1 MNYDCLLFIIKL
13 CGMLIFRKREG
24 VIIMKNK
31 KGFTLA
37 EILLVVAIIAILS
50 GVTLVGV
57 SSLVNNSKAT
67 ADKVKNNAENF
78 ELAAASQIKSA
89 GGKVASNPVETETL
103 NTKPTPSAT
112 APSETEKPT
121 NPSTPASEP
130 SKDPSGSQPSGT
142 SAPSSESRPTSG
154 SSQGGSGSIT
164 VSGSSLTTAGS
175 NVAGP
180 ISYSASGD
188 TLTVKLNAG
197 NSNASDVV
205 DISIKK
211 QADGTYLIDYSNIDG
226 GKYWIVQNCGVD
238 NGGDYWNG
246 KMTRVM
252 TAQEIQNA
260 LHLTLS

>member
-1 MNYDCLLFIIKL
+1 
-13 CGMLIFRKREG
+13 
-24 VIIMKNK
+24 MKNK

-50 GVTLVGV
+50 GATLVGV

-67 ADKVKNNAENF
+67 ASKVQNDAQNF
-78 ELAAASQIKSA
+78 ELAAASKVKGAA
-89 GGKVASNPVETETL
+89 GNVPSNAVETETL
-103 NTKPTPSAT
+103 NTKPSNPTPSE
-112 APSETEKPT
+112 SQKPAD
-121 NPSTPASEP
+121 PSTPASVP
-130 SKDPSGSQPSGT
+130 SKDPSGSKPSESQPAGTTAPT
-142 SAPSSESRPTSG
+142 SATSPSTPP
-154 SSQGGSGSIT
+154 SQGGSGSIT

-197 NSNASDVV
+197 NNNASDVV

-211 QADGTYLIDYSNIDG
+211 QADGTYLIDLNNLDG
-226 GKYWIVQNCGVD
+226 GKYWIVQNCRVD
-238 NGGDYWNG
+238 NGNDFWNG
-246 KMTRVM
+246 KKTRVM